1 MLTVED
7 LSRIIELWTK
17 IPAGKIQEREFDRLK
32 HLEQRLKERIIGQ
45 DKAVESLCR
54 AIQRRRA
61 GIGST
66 RRPISF
72 LFTGPTGV
80 GKTELVKQLSRQLFD
95 GPETLVRLDM
105 SEFMEKHAVSRIIG
119 SPPGYVGYEEAGQLT
134 ETVRRRPYCVILLD
148 EIEKA
153 HPDVMNILL
162 QILDDGHITDA
173 HGRRVNFANTVI
185 VMTSNAGS
193 AEKGAGAV
201 GFARTQEQKAQD
213 KAMQALK
220 EFLRPE
226 FLNRLDEVICF
237 SHLDEQSM
245 AKIAGILLD
254 ELKAAMKEK
263 NLSLHYTKEVCA
275 YLGRKACSDTYGAR
289 ELRRVLEKEVE
300 DEIVSL
306 MLNSEEPLTTV
317 RLQMR
322 SNGKLAVVGK
332 GEPKALPPAPV
343 PEESISSQK

>member
-1 MLTVED
+1 M
-7 LSRIIELWTK
+7 
-17 IPAGKIQEREFDRLK
+17 
-32 HLEQRLKERIIGQ
+32 
-45 DKAVESLCR
+45 
-54 AIQRRRA
+54 
-61 GIGST
+61 
-66 RRPISF
+66 
-72 LFTGPTGV
+72 
-80 GKTELVKQLSRQLFD
+80 
-95 GPETLVRLDM
+95 
-105 SEFMEKHAVSRIIG
+105 
-119 SPPGYVGYEEAGQLT
+119 GYEEAGQLT